1 MLRKYKPSFVSAQH
15 LQKFMGVD
23 NNICRYYE
31 VDDLCVDIVTYLCC
45 CLECGPL
52 WALYRN

>member
-1 MLRKYKPSFVSAQH
+1 MIKKYKPSFVSAQH